1 MVFIW
6 ESLWD
11 TLMFLIS
18 QMYLRRP
25 CKSLYGV
32 ISPEIPLNYNNLR
45 FTEEKLRKILALVSS
60 LTYLNAESLLPDI
73 NMQHKIKTPYLTIL
87 RCHATV
93 TV

>member
-1 MVFIW
+1 MY
-6 ESLWD
+6 
-11 TLMFLIS
+11 LIS

-25 CKSLYGV
+25 SKSLYGV
-32 ISPEIPLNYNNLR
+32 ISPQIPLNYNNLW
-45 FTEEKLRKILALVSS
+45 FIEEKLRKILVLVSS

-73 NMQHKIKTPYLTIL
+73 NMQHKRKQPYLTIL